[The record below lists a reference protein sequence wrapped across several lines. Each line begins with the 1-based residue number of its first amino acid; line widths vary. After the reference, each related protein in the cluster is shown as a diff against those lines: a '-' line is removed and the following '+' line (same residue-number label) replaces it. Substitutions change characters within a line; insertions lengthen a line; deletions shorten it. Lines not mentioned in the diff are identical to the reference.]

1 MPGRPCLFCAALV
14 AVCLAFPS
22 GVATQ
27 RAKRPMALV
36 DLLNIPRVGDPQIS
50 PTGKSVSFT
59 LATTDWAGNQR
70 VPHVWQINIDG
81 TGLRQVVQD
90 AGAYNARWS
99 PDGTTIAFLL
109 RGSVFAVPSSGGAAR
124 QISTRTGVVDIAWH
138 PDGTSIYF
146 LALDPPTDAE
156 RERQQRRGDI
166 RVLDEYRQR
175 HLWKMAV
182 ADGAETRVTE
192 GNYYIF
198 AYKIAADGKRIIVSR
213 RPTSLPADTDRMEL
227 WNIGADGSAP
237 VQLTRNTVP
246 EEDGE
251 LAPDGSQVLFIAR
264 ANARQEPYYNA
275 NLFLVPASGG
285 PARAPFPDFPYEVQ
299 RAGWGADGKSIWML
313 VNTGVRLELFQVN
326 LSTHAFRPVTQG
338 DHALVPSSWS
348 TAAGRHVFMIDEPT
362 RIGDI
367 WTWAPAVGTAP
378 TRVTSI
384 YDYLDRDFA
393 LPKQERVEWKGIDGA
408 RVEGV
413 LTYPID
419 YKPGTRYPLVVQL
432 HGGPEASDRFGW
444 GSIFFYYQPAWAA
457 RGYAILR
464 PNYRGSSG
472 YGNAF
477 YREPVG
483 GYFKNSHHDVLAGVD
498 RAIAMGVADPNR
510 LAVMG
515 WSAGGHLA
523 NKLITFTTRFKAA
536 SSGAGVANWISLYG
550 VSDTRSDRDLWFG
563 GTLWQKNAPLE
574 TYWEHSPLKYVTA
587 ARTPTLFFI
596 GENDP
601 RVPMSQAM
609 ELSRALKAQGVPTE
623 VHIAPR
629 EGHDWVQP
637 AHQLYKMNMEMEWVD
652 KHVRNLPYTAEPIP
666 TKNDAAVVPAP

>member
-1 MPGRPCLFCAALV
+1 MPARSCCFPAVLL
-14 AVCLAFPS
+14 AVCLALTS
-22 GVATQ
+22 SASTQ
-27 RAKRPMALV
+27 HARRPMTLV
-36 DLLNIPRVGDPQIS
+36 DLLNIPRISDPQIS
-50 PTGKSVSFT
+50 PDGKSLTFV
-59 LATTDWAGNQR
+59 LATADWTANQR
-70 VPHVWQINIDG
+70 VPRIWRISTDG
-81 TGLRQVVQD
+81 TGLRQLVDD
-90 AGAYNARWS
+90 AGAYSARWS
-99 PDGTTIAFLL
+99 PDGSAIAFLL
-109 RGSVFAVPSSGGAAR
+109 RGSVFVVPAAGGTPR
-124 QISTRTGVVDIAWH
+124 QVSKRTGVADMSWH

-146 LALDPPTDAE
+146 LASDPPTDGE
-156 RERQQRRGDI
+156 RARQQLRGDV

-182 ADGAETRVTE
+182 ADGAETRIT
-192 GNYYIF
+192 GGDYYVF
-198 AYKIAADGKRIIVSR
+198 AYRISADGHRIILSR
-213 RPTSLPADTDRMEL
+213 KPTQLPADTDRMEL
-227 WNIGADGSAP
+227 WNIAADGTSP
-237 VQLTRNTVP
+237 VQLTRNAIP

-264 ANARQEPYYNA
+264 ANHKQEPYYNA

-285 PARAPFPDFPYEVQ
+285 QTRALMPDFPYEVQ
-299 RAGWGADGKSIWML
+299 RAGWADDSKSIWML
-313 VNTGVRLELFQVN
+313 VNTGVRLDLFQVD
-326 LSTHAFRPVTQG
+326 LASRTPKPITKG
-338 DHALVPSSWS
+338 DHALVPTSWS
-348 TAAGRHVFMIDEPT
+348 TVSGRHVFMIDEPT
-362 RIGDI
+362 RIGDV
-367 WTWAPAVGTAP
+367 WTWTTGDAAPK
-378 TRVTSI
+378 RVTGI
-384 YDYLDRDFA
+384 YDYLDREFA
-393 LPKQERVEWKGIDGA
+393 LPRQERIEWKGIDGA

-419 YKPGTRYPLVVQL
+419 YKPGARYPLIVQL

-457 RGYAILR
+457 RGYLILR

-472 YGNAF
+472 YGNVF
-477 YREPVG
+477 YREPIG
-483 GYFKNSHHDVLAGVD
+483 GYFKNSHHDVLAGID
-498 RAIAMGVADPNR
+498 RVIAMGIADPNQ

-563 GTLWQKNAPLE
+563 GTLWQKNSPID

-587 ARTPTLFFI
+587 VRTPALFFI

-609 ELSRALKAQGVPTE
+609 ELSRAIKAQGVASE

-637 AHQLYKMNMEMEWVD
+637 AHQLYKMNVEMEWLE
-652 KHVRNLPYTAEPIP
+652 KYVRNLPYTPEPIP
-666 TKNDAAVVPAP
+666 SQNAPFAASRP

>member
-1 MPGRPCLFCAALV
+1 MPARSCCFPAVLL
-14 AVCLAFPS
+14 AVCLALTS
-22 GVATQ
+22 SASTQ
-27 RAKRPMALV
+27 HARRPMTLV
-36 DLLNIPRVGDPQIS
+36 DLLNIPRISDPQIS
-50 PTGKSVSFT
+50 PDGKSLTFV
-59 LATTDWAGNQR
+59 LATADWTANQR
-70 VPHVWQINIDG
+70 VPRIWRISTDG
-81 TGLRQVVQD
+81 TGLRQLVDD
-90 AGAYNARWS
+90 AGAYGARWS
-99 PDGTTIAFLL
+99 PDGSAIAFLL
-109 RGSVFAVPSSGGAAR
+109 RGSVFVVPAAGGTPR
-124 QISTRTGVVDIAWH
+124 QVSKRTGVADMSWH

-146 LALDPPTDAE
+146 LASDQPTDAE
-156 RERQQRRGDI
+156 RARQRLRGDI

-182 ADGAETRVTE
+182 ADGAETRIT
-192 GNYYIF
+192 GGDYYVF
-198 AYKIAADGKRIIVSR
+198 AYRISADGHHIILSR
-213 RPTSLPADTDRMEL
+213 KPTQLPADTDRMEL
-227 WNIGADGSAP
+227 WNIAADGTSP
-237 VQLTRNTVP
+237 VQLTRNAIP

-264 ANARQEPYYNA
+264 ANHKQEPYYNA

-285 PARAPFPDFPYEVQ
+285 QTRALMPDFPYEVQ
-299 RAGWGADGKSIWML
+299 RAGWADDSKSIWML
-313 VNTGVRLELFQVN
+313 VNTGVRLDLFQVD
-326 LSTHAFRPVTQG
+326 LASRTPKPITKG
-338 DHALVPSSWS
+338 DHALVPTSWS
-348 TAAGRHVFMIDEPT
+348 TVSGRHVFMIDEPT
-362 RIGDI
+362 RIGDV
-367 WTWAPAVGTAP
+367 WTWTTGDAAPK
-378 TRVTSI
+378 RVTGI
-384 YDYLDRDFA
+384 YDYLDREFA
-393 LPKQERVEWKGIDGA
+393 LPRQERIEWKGIDGA

-419 YKPGTRYPLVVQL
+419 YKPGARYPLIVQL

-472 YGNAF
+472 YGNVF
-477 YREPVG
+477 YREPIG
-483 GYFKNSHHDVLAGVD
+483 GYFKNSHHDVLAGID
-498 RAIAMGVADPNR
+498 RVIAMGIADPNQ

-563 GTLWQKNAPLE
+563 GTLWQKNSPID

-587 ARTPTLFFI
+587 VRTPALFFI

-609 ELSRALKAQGVPTE
+609 ELSRAIKAQGVASE

-637 AHQLYKMNMEMEWVD
+637 AHQLYKMNVEMEWLE
-652 KHVRNLPYTAEPIP
+652 KYVRNLPYTPEPIP
-666 TKNDAAVVPAP
+666 SQNAPFAASRP

>member
-1 MPGRPCLFCAALV
+1 MPARSCCFPAVLL
-14 AVCLAFPS
+14 AVCLALTS
-22 GVATQ
+22 SASTQ
-27 RAKRPMALV
+27 HARRPMTLV
-36 DLLNIPRVGDPQIS
+36 DLLNIPRISDPQIS
-50 PTGKSVSFT
+50 PDGKSLTFV
-59 LATTDWAGNQR
+59 LATADWTANQR
-70 VPHVWQINIDG
+70 VPRIWRISTDG
-81 TGLRQVVQD
+81 TGLRQLVDD
-90 AGAYNARWS
+90 AGAYGARWS
-99 PDGTTIAFLL
+99 PDGSAIAFLL
-109 RGSVFAVPSSGGAAR
+109 RGSVFVVPAAGGTPR
-124 QISTRTGVVDIAWH
+124 QVSKRTGVADMSWH

-146 LALDPPTDAE
+146 LASDPPTDGE
-156 RERQQRRGDI
+156 RARQQLRGDV

-182 ADGAETRVTE
+182 ADGAETRIT
-192 GNYYIF
+192 GGDYYVF
-198 AYKIAADGKRIIVSR
+198 AYRISADGHHIILSR
-213 RPTSLPADTDRMEL
+213 KPTQLPADTDRMEL
-227 WNIGADGSAP
+227 WNIAADGTSP
-237 VQLTRNTVP
+237 VQLTRNAIP

-264 ANARQEPYYNA
+264 ANHKQEPYYNA

-285 PARAPFPDFPYEVQ
+285 QTRALMPDFPYEVQ
-299 RAGWGADGKSIWML
+299 RAGWADDSKSIWML
-313 VNTGVRLELFQVN
+313 VNTGVRLDLFQVD
-326 LSTHAFRPVTQG
+326 LASRTPKPITKG
-338 DHALVPSSWS
+338 DHALVPTSWS
-348 TAAGRHVFMIDEPT
+348 TVSGRHVFMIDEPT
-362 RIGDI
+362 RIGEV
-367 WTWAPAVGTAP
+367 WTWTTGDAAPK
-378 TRVTSI
+378 RVTGI
-384 YDYLDRDFA
+384 YDYLDREFA
-393 LPKQERVEWKGIDGA
+393 LPRQERIEWKGIDGA

-419 YKPGTRYPLVVQL
+419 YKPGARYPLIVQL

-457 RGYAILR
+457 RGYLILR

-472 YGNAF
+472 YGNVF
-477 YREPVG
+477 YREPIG

-498 RAIAMGVADPNR
+498 RVVAMGIADPNQ

-563 GTLWQKNAPLE
+563 GTLWQKNSPID

-587 ARTPTLFFI
+587 VRTPALFFI

-609 ELSRALKAQGVPTE
+609 ELSRAIKAQGVASE

-637 AHQLYKMNMEMEWVD
+637 AHQLYKMNVEMEWLE
-652 KHVRNLPYTAEPIP
+652 KYVRNLPYTPEPIP
-666 TKNDAAVVPAP
+666 SQNAPFAASRP

>member
-1 MPGRPCLFCAALV
+1 M
-14 AVCLAFPS
+14 
-22 GVATQ
+22 T
-27 RAKRPMALV
+27 LV
-36 DLLNIPRVGDPQIS
+36 DLLNIPRISDPQIS
-50 PTGKSVSFT
+50 PDGKSLTFV
-59 LATTDWAGNQR
+59 LATADWTANQR
-70 VPHVWQINIDG
+70 VPRIWRISTDG
-81 TGLRQVVQD
+81 TGLRQLVDD
-90 AGAYNARWS
+90 AGAYSARWS
-99 PDGTTIAFLL
+99 PDGSAIAFLL
-109 RGSVFAVPSSGGAAR
+109 RGSVFVVPAAGGTPR
-124 QISTRTGVVDIAWH
+124 QVSKRTGVADMSWH

-146 LALDPPTDAE
+146 LASDPPTDGE
-156 RERQQRRGDI
+156 RARQQLRGDV

-182 ADGAETRVTE
+182 ADGAETRIT
-192 GNYYIF
+192 GGDYYVF
-198 AYKIAADGKRIIVSR
+198 AYRISADGHRIILSR
-213 RPTSLPADTDRMEL
+213 KPTQLPADTDRMEL
-227 WNIGADGSAP
+227 WNIAADGTSP
-237 VQLTRNTVP
+237 VQLTRNAIP

-264 ANARQEPYYNA
+264 ANHKQEPYYNA

-285 PARAPFPDFPYEVQ
+285 QTRALMPDFPYEVQ
-299 RAGWGADGKSIWML
+299 RAGWADDSKSIWML
-313 VNTGVRLELFQVN
+313 VNTGVRLDLFQVD
-326 LSTHAFRPVTQG
+326 LASRTPKPITKG
-338 DHALVPSSWS
+338 DHALVPTSWS
-348 TAAGRHVFMIDEPT
+348 TVSGRHVFMIDEPT
-362 RIGDI
+362 RIGDV
-367 WTWAPAVGTAP
+367 WTWTTGDAAPK
-378 TRVTSI
+378 RVTGI
-384 YDYLDRDFA
+384 YDYLDREFA
-393 LPKQERVEWKGIDGA
+393 LPRQERIEWKGIDGA

-413 LTYPID
+413 LTYPIE
-419 YKPGTRYPLVVQL
+419 YKPGARYPLIVQL

-472 YGNAF
+472 YGNVF
-477 YREPVG
+477 YREPIG
-483 GYFKNSHHDVLAGVD
+483 GYFKNSHHDVLAGID
-498 RAIAMGVADPNR
+498 RVIAMGIADPNQ

-563 GTLWQKNAPLE
+563 GTLWQKNSPID

-587 ARTPTLFFI
+587 VRTPALFFI

-609 ELSRALKAQGVPTE
+609 ELSRAIKAQGVASE

-637 AHQLYKMNMEMEWVD
+637 AHQLYKMNVEMEWLE
-652 KHVRNLPYTAEPIP
+652 KYVRNLPYTPEPIP
-666 TKNDAAVVPAP
+666 SQNAPFAASRP

>member
-1 MPGRPCLFCAALV
+1 MPSRSCCFPAVLL
-14 AVCLAFPS
+14 AVCLALTS
-22 GVATQ
+22 SASTQ
-27 RAKRPMALV
+27 HAKRPMTLV

-50 PTGKSVSFT
+50 PDGKTLTFV
-59 LATTDWAGNQR
+59 LATTDWPANQR
-70 VPHVWQINIDG
+70 VPRIWRINSDG
-81 TGLRQVVQD
+81 TGLRQLVD
-90 AGAYNARWS
+90 EAGAYNARWS
-99 PDGTTIAFLL
+99 PDGSAIAFLL
-109 RGSVFAVPSSGGAAR
+109 RGSVFVVPAAGGTPR
-124 QISTRTGVVDIAWH
+124 QVSKRTGVADISWH
-138 PDGTSIYF
+138 PDGTSVYF
-146 LALDPPTDAE
+146 LASDPPTDAE
-156 RERQQRRGDI
+156 RARQQLRGDV

-182 ADGAETRVTE
+182 ADGIETRIT
-192 GNYYIF
+192 GGDYYVF
-198 AYKIAADGKRIIVSR
+198 AYRISADGHRIILSR
-213 RPTSLPADTDRMEL
+213 KPTQLPADTDRMEL
-227 WNIGADGSAP
+227 WNIAADGTSP
-237 VQLTRNTVP
+237 VQLTRNAIP

-264 ANARQEPYYNA
+264 ANHKQEPYYNA

-285 PARAPFPDFPYEVQ
+285 QTRALMPDFPYEVQ
-299 RAGWGADGKSIWML
+299 RAGWAADSKSIWML
-313 VNTGVRLELFQVN
+313 VNTGVRLDLFQVD
-326 LSTHAFRPVTQG
+326 LASRTPKPITKG
-338 DHALVPSSWS
+338 DHALVPTSWS
-348 TAAGRHVFMIDEPT
+348 TVSGRHVFMIDEPT
-362 RIGDI
+362 RIGDV
-367 WTWAPAVGTAP
+367 WTWTPGDAAPK
-378 TRVTSI
+378 RVTGI
-384 YDYLDRDFA
+384 YDYLDREFA
-393 LPKQERVEWKGIDGA
+393 LPRQERIEWKGIDGA

-419 YKPGTRYPLVVQL
+419 YKPGTRYPLIVQL

-477 YREPVG
+477 YREPIG

-498 RAIAMGVADPNR
+498 RVVAMGIADPNQ

-563 GTLWQKNAPLE
+563 GTLWQKNSPID

-587 ARTPTLFFI
+587 VRTPALFFI

-609 ELSRALKAQGVPTE
+609 ELSRAIKAQGVASE

-637 AHQLYKMNMEMEWVD
+637 AHQLYKMNVEMEWVE
-652 KHVRNLPYTAEPIP
+652 KYVRNLPYTPEPIP
-666 TKNDAAVVPAP
+666 SQNAPFAASRP

>member
-1 MPGRPCLFCAALV
+1 MPARSCCFPAILL
-14 AVCLAFPS
+14 AVCLALTS
-22 GVATQ
+22 SASTQ
-27 RAKRPMALV
+27 HARRPMTLV
-36 DLLNIPRVGDPQIS
+36 DLLNIPRVGDPQMS
-50 PTGKSVSFT
+50 PDGKSLTFV
-59 LATTDWAGNQR
+59 LAAADWPANQR
-70 VPHVWQINIDG
+70 VPRIWRINSDG
-81 TGLRQVVQD
+81 TGLRQLVD
-90 AGAYNARWS
+90 EAGAYSPRWS
-99 PDGTTIAFLL
+99 PDGSAIAFLL
-109 RGSVFAVPSSGGAAR
+109 RGSVFVVPAAGGTPR
-124 QISTRTGVVDIAWH
+124 QVSTRTGVADISWH
-138 PDGTSIYF
+138 PDGTSVYF
-146 LALDPPTDAE
+146 LASDPPTDAE
-156 RERQQRRGDI
+156 RARQQLRGDV

-175 HLWKMAV
+175 HVWKMAV
-182 ADGAETRVTE
+182 ADGTDTRIT
-192 GNYYIF
+192 GGDYYVF
-198 AYKIAADGKRIIVSR
+198 AYRISADGHRIIFSR
-213 RPTSLPADTDRMEL
+213 KPTQLPADTDKMEL
-227 WNIGADGSAP
+227 WNIAADGTSP
-237 VQLTRNTVP
+237 VQLTRNAIP

-264 ANARQEPYYNA
+264 ANHKQEPYYNA

-285 PARAPFPDFPYEVQ
+285 QARALMPDFPYEVQ
-299 RAGWGADGKSIWML
+299 RAGWAADSKSIWML
-313 VNTGVRLELFQVN
+313 VNTGVRLDLFQVD
-326 LSTHAFRPVTQG
+326 LASRTPKPVTKG
-338 DHALVPSSWS
+338 DHALVPTSWS
-348 TAAGRHVFMIDEPT
+348 TVSGRHVFMIDEPT

-367 WTWAPAVGTAP
+367 WTWTTGDAAPK
-378 TRVTSI
+378 RVTGI
-384 YDYLDRDFA
+384 YDYLDREFA
-393 LPKQERVEWKGIDGA
+393 LPRQERIEWKGIDGA

-419 YKPGTRYPLVVQL
+419 YKPGTRYPLIVQL

-477 YREPVG
+477 YREPIG

-498 RAIAMGVADPNR
+498 RVIAMGIADAGQV
-510 LAVMG
+510 AVMG

-563 GTLWQKNAPLE
+563 GTLWQKNSPID

-587 ARTPTLFFI
+587 VRTPALFFI

-609 ELSRALKAQGVPTE
+609 ELSRAIRAQGVASE

-637 AHQLYKMNMEMEWVD
+637 AHQLYKMNVEMEWVE
-652 KHVRNLPYTAEPIP
+652 KYVRNLPYTPEPIP
-666 TKNDAAVVPAP
+666 AQNAPFEASRP

>member
-1 MPGRPCLFCAALV
+1 M
-14 AVCLAFPS
+14 
-22 GVATQ
+22 T
-27 RAKRPMALV
+27 LV
-36 DLLNIPRVGDPQIS
+36 DLLNIPRISDPQIS
-50 PTGKSVSFT
+50 PDGKSLTFV
-59 LATTDWAGNQR
+59 LATADWTANQR
-70 VPHVWQINIDG
+70 VPRIWRISTDG
-81 TGLRQVVQD
+81 TGLRQLVDD
-90 AGAYNARWS
+90 AGAYSARWS
-99 PDGTTIAFLL
+99 PDGSAIAFLL
-109 RGSVFAVPSSGGAAR
+109 RGSVFVVPAAGGTPR
-124 QISTRTGVVDIAWH
+124 QVSKRTGVADMSWH

-146 LALDPPTDAE
+146 LASDPPTDGE
-156 RERQQRRGDI
+156 RARQQLRGDV

-182 ADGAETRVTE
+182 ADGAETRIT
-192 GNYYIF
+192 GGDYYVF
-198 AYKIAADGKRIIVSR
+198 AYRISADGHRIILSR
-213 RPTSLPADTDRMEL
+213 KPTQLPADTDRMEL
-227 WNIGADGSAP
+227 WNIAADGTSP
-237 VQLTRNTVP
+237 VQLTRNAIP

-264 ANARQEPYYNA
+264 ANHKQEPYYNA

-285 PARAPFPDFPYEVQ
+285 QTRALMPDFPYEVQ
-299 RAGWGADGKSIWML
+299 RAGWADDSKSIWML
-313 VNTGVRLELFQVN
+313 VNTGVRLDLFQVD
-326 LSTHAFRPVTQG
+326 LASRTPKPITKG
-338 DHALVPSSWS
+338 DHALVPTSWS
-348 TAAGRHVFMIDEPT
+348 TVSGRHVFMIDEPT
-362 RIGDI
+362 RIGDV
-367 WTWAPAVGTAP
+367 WTWTTGDAAPK
-378 TRVTSI
+378 RVTGI
-384 YDYLDRDFA
+384 YDYLDREFA
-393 LPKQERVEWKGIDGA
+393 LPRQERIEWKGIDGA

-419 YKPGTRYPLVVQL
+419 YKPGARYPLIVQL

-472 YGNAF
+472 YGNVF
-477 YREPVG
+477 YREPIG
-483 GYFKNSHHDVLAGVD
+483 GYFKNSHHDVLAGID
-498 RAIAMGVADPNR
+498 RVIAMGIADPNQ

-563 GTLWQKNAPLE
+563 GTLWQKNSPID

-587 ARTPTLFFI
+587 VRTPALFFI

-609 ELSRALKAQGVPTE
+609 ELSRAIKAQGVASE

-637 AHQLYKMNMEMEWVD
+637 AHQLYKMNVEMEWLE
-652 KHVRNLPYTAEPIP
+652 KYVRNLPYTPEPIP
-666 TKNDAAVVPAP
+666 SQNAPFAASRP

>member
-1 MPGRPCLFCAALV
+1 MPARSCCFPAVLL
-14 AVCLAFPS
+14 AVCLALTS
-22 GVATQ
+22 SASTQ
-27 RAKRPMALV
+27 HARRPMTLV
-36 DLLNIPRVGDPQIS
+36 DLLNIPRISDPQIS
-50 PTGKSVSFT
+50 PDGKSLTFV
-59 LATTDWAGNQR
+59 LATADWTANQR
-70 VPHVWQINIDG
+70 VPRIWRISTDG
-81 TGLRQVVQD
+81 TGLRQLVDD
-90 AGAYNARWS
+90 AGAYSARWS
-99 PDGTTIAFLL
+99 PDGSAIAFLL
-109 RGSVFAVPSSGGAAR
+109 RGSVFVVPAAGGTPR
-124 QISTRTGVVDIAWH
+124 QVSKRTGVADMSWH

-146 LALDPPTDAE
+146 LASDPPTDGE
-156 RERQQRRGDI
+156 RARQQLRGDV

-182 ADGAETRVTE
+182 ADGAETRIT
-192 GNYYIF
+192 GGDYYVF
-198 AYKIAADGKRIIVSR
+198 AYRISADGHHIILSR
-213 RPTSLPADTDRMEL
+213 KPTQLPADTDRMEL
-227 WNIGADGSAP
+227 WNIAADGTSP
-237 VQLTRNTVP
+237 VQLTRNAIP

-264 ANARQEPYYNA
+264 ANHKQEPYYNA

-285 PARAPFPDFPYEVQ
+285 QTRALMPDFPYEVQ
-299 RAGWGADGKSIWML
+299 RAGWADDSKSIWML
-313 VNTGVRLELFQVN
+313 VNTGVRLDLFQVD
-326 LSTHAFRPVTQG
+326 LASRTPKPITKG
-338 DHALVPSSWS
+338 DHALVPTSWS
-348 TAAGRHVFMIDEPT
+348 TVSGRHVFMIDEPT
-362 RIGDI
+362 RIGDV
-367 WTWAPAVGTAP
+367 WTWTTGDAAPK
-378 TRVTSI
+378 RVTGI
-384 YDYLDRDFA
+384 YDYLDREFA
-393 LPKQERVEWKGIDGA
+393 LPRQERIEWKGIDGA

-419 YKPGTRYPLVVQL
+419 YKPGARYPLIVQL

-472 YGNAF
+472 YGNVF
-477 YREPVG
+477 YREPIG
-483 GYFKNSHHDVLAGVD
+483 GYFKNSHHDVLAGID
-498 RAIAMGVADPNR
+498 RVIAMGIADPNQ

-563 GTLWQKNAPLE
+563 GTLWQKNSPID

-587 ARTPTLFFI
+587 VRTPALFFI

-609 ELSRALKAQGVPTE
+609 ELSRAIKAQGVASE

-637 AHQLYKMNMEMEWVD
+637 AHQLYKMNVEMEWLE
-652 KHVRNLPYTAEPIP
+652 KYVRNLPYTPEPIP
-666 TKNDAAVVPAP
+666 SQNAPFAASRP

>member
-1 MPGRPCLFCAALV
+1 MPARSCCFPAVLL
-14 AVCLAFPS
+14 AVCLALTS
-22 GVATQ
+22 SASTQ
-27 RAKRPMALV
+27 HARRPMTLV
-36 DLLNIPRVGDPQIS
+36 DLLNIPRISDPQIS
-50 PTGKSVSFT
+50 PDGKSLTFV
-59 LATTDWAGNQR
+59 LATADWTANQR
-70 VPHVWQINIDG
+70 VPRIWRISTDG
-81 TGLRQVVQD
+81 TGLRQLVDD
-90 AGAYNARWS
+90 AGAYSARWS
-99 PDGTTIAFLL
+99 PDGSAIAFLL
-109 RGSVFAVPSSGGAAR
+109 RGSVFVVPAAGGTPR
-124 QISTRTGVVDIAWH
+124 QVSKRTGVADMSWH

-146 LALDPPTDAE
+146 LASDPPTDGE
-156 RERQQRRGDI
+156 RARQQLRGDV

-182 ADGAETRVTE
+182 ADGAETRIT
-192 GNYYIF
+192 GGDYYVF
-198 AYKIAADGKRIIVSR
+198 AYRISADGHRIILSR
-213 RPTSLPADTDRMEL
+213 KPTQLPADTDRMEL
-227 WNIGADGSAP
+227 WNIAADGTSP
-237 VQLTRNTVP
+237 VQLTRNAIP

-264 ANARQEPYYNA
+264 ANHKQEPYYNA

-285 PARAPFPDFPYEVQ
+285 QTRALMPDFPYEVQ
-299 RAGWGADGKSIWML
+299 RAGWADDSKSIWML
-313 VNTGVRLELFQVN
+313 VNTGVRLDLFQVD
-326 LSTHAFRPVTQG
+326 LASRTPKPITKG
-338 DHALVPSSWS
+338 DHALVPTSWS
-348 TAAGRHVFMIDEPT
+348 TVSGRHVFMIDEPT
-362 RIGDI
+362 RIGEV
-367 WTWAPAVGTAP
+367 WTWTTGDAAPK
-378 TRVTSI
+378 RVTGI
-384 YDYLDRDFA
+384 YDYLDREFA
-393 LPKQERVEWKGIDGA
+393 LPRQERIEWKGIDGA

-419 YKPGTRYPLVVQL
+419 YKPGARYPLIVQL

-472 YGNAF
+472 YGNVF
-477 YREPVG
+477 YREPIG
-483 GYFKNSHHDVLAGVD
+483 GYFKNSHHDVLAGID
-498 RAIAMGVADPNR
+498 RVIAMGIADPNQ

-563 GTLWQKNAPLE
+563 GTLWQKNSPID

-587 ARTPTLFFI
+587 VRTPALFFI

-609 ELSRALKAQGVPTE
+609 ELSRAIKAQGVASE

-637 AHQLYKMNMEMEWVD
+637 AHQLYKMNVEMEWLE
-652 KHVRNLPYTAEPIP
+652 KYVRNLPYTPEPIP
-666 TKNDAAVVPAP
+666 SQNAPFAASRP

>member
-1 MPGRPCLFCAALV
+1 MPARSCCFPAVLL
-14 AVCLAFPS
+14 AVCLALTS
-22 GVATQ
+22 SASTQ
-27 RAKRPMALV
+27 HARRPMTLV
-36 DLLNIPRVGDPQIS
+36 DLLNIPRISDPQIS
-50 PTGKSVSFT
+50 PDGKSLTFV
-59 LATTDWAGNQR
+59 LATADWTANQR
-70 VPHVWQINIDG
+70 VPRIWRISTDG
-81 TGLRQVVQD
+81 TGLRQLVDD
-90 AGAYNARWS
+90 AGAYGARWS
-99 PDGTTIAFLL
+99 PDGSAIAFLL
-109 RGSVFAVPSSGGAAR
+109 RGSVFVVPAAGGTPR
-124 QISTRTGVVDIAWH
+124 QVSKRTGVADMSWH

-146 LALDPPTDAE
+146 LASDPPTDGE
-156 RERQQRRGDI
+156 RARQQLRGDV

-182 ADGAETRVTE
+182 ADGAETRIT
-192 GNYYIF
+192 GGDYYVF
-198 AYKIAADGKRIIVSR
+198 AYRISADGHRIILSR
-213 RPTSLPADTDRMEL
+213 KPTQLPADTDRMEL
-227 WNIGADGSAP
+227 WNIAADGTSP
-237 VQLTRNTVP
+237 VQLTRNAIP

-264 ANARQEPYYNA
+264 ANHKQEPYYNA

-285 PARAPFPDFPYEVQ
+285 QTRALMPDFPYEVQ
-299 RAGWGADGKSIWML
+299 RAGWADDSKSIWML
-313 VNTGVRLELFQVN
+313 VNTGVRLDLFQVD
-326 LSTHAFRPVTQG
+326 LASRTPKPITKG
-338 DHALVPSSWS
+338 DHALVPTSWS
-348 TAAGRHVFMIDEPT
+348 TVSGRHVFMIDEPT
-362 RIGDI
+362 RIGDV
-367 WTWAPAVGTAP
+367 WTWTTGDAAPK
-378 TRVTSI
+378 RVTGI
-384 YDYLDRDFA
+384 YDYLDREFA
-393 LPKQERVEWKGIDGA
+393 LPRQERIEWKGIDGA

-413 LTYPID
+413 LTYPIE
-419 YKPGTRYPLVVQL
+419 YKPGARYPLIVQL

-472 YGNAF
+472 YGNVF
-477 YREPVG
+477 YREPIG
-483 GYFKNSHHDVLAGVD
+483 GYFKNSHHDVLAGID
-498 RAIAMGVADPNR
+498 RVIAMGIADPNQ

-563 GTLWQKNAPLE
+563 GTLWQKNSPID

-587 ARTPTLFFI
+587 VRTPALFFI

-609 ELSRALKAQGVPTE
+609 ELSRAIKAQGVASE

-637 AHQLYKMNMEMEWVD
+637 AHQLYKMNVEMEWLE
-652 KHVRNLPYTAEPIP
+652 KYVRNLPYTPEPIP
-666 TKNDAAVVPAP
+666 SQNAPFAASRP

>member
-1 MPGRPCLFCAALV
+1 MPARSCCFPAVLL
-14 AVCLAFPS
+14 AVCLALTS
-22 GVATQ
+22 SASTQ
-27 RAKRPMALV
+27 QAKRPMTLV

-50 PTGKSVSFT
+50 PDGKSLTFV
-59 LATTDWAGNQR
+59 LATADWPANQR
-70 VPHVWQINIDG
+70 VPRIWRINSDG
-81 TGLRQVVQD
+81 TGLRQLVD
-90 AGAYNARWS
+90 EAGAYNPRWS
-99 PDGTTIAFLL
+99 PDGSAIAFLL
-109 RGSVFAVPSSGGAAR
+109 RGSVFVVPAAGGTPRQVSKRAAVAD
-124 QISTRTGVVDIAWH
+124 ISWH
-138 PDGTSIYF
+138 PDGTSVYF
-146 LALDPPTDAE
+146 LASDPPTDAE
-156 RERQQRRGDI
+156 RARQQLRGDV

-182 ADGAETRVTE
+182 ADGTDTRIT
-192 GNYYIF
+192 GGDYYVF
-198 AYKIAADGKRIIVSR
+198 AYRISADGHRIILSR
-213 RPTSLPADTDRMEL
+213 KPTQLPADTDKMEL
-227 WNIGADGSAP
+227 WNVAADGTSP
-237 VQLTRNTVP
+237 VQLTRNAIP

-264 ANARQEPYYNA
+264 ANHRQEPYYNA
-275 NLFLVPASGG
+275 NLFLVPAAGG
-285 PARAPFPDFPYEVQ
+285 QARALMPDFPYEVQ
-299 RAGWGADGKSIWML
+299 RAGWAADSKSIWML
-313 VNTGVRLELFQVN
+313 VNTGVRLDLFQVD
-326 LSTHAFRPVTQG
+326 LASRTPKPVTKG
-338 DHALVPSSWS
+338 DHALVPTSWS
-348 TAAGRHVFMIDEPT
+348 TVSGRHVFMIDEPT

-367 WTWAPAVGTAP
+367 WTWTTGDAAPK
-378 TRVTSI
+378 RVTGI
-384 YDYLDRDFA
+384 YDYLDREFA
-393 LPKQERVEWKGIDGA
+393 LPRQERIEWKGIDGA

-419 YKPGTRYPLVVQL
+419 YKPGTRYPLIVQL

-477 YREPVG
+477 YREPIG

-498 RAIAMGVADPNR
+498 RVIAMGIADAGQV
-510 LAVMG
+510 AVMG

-563 GTLWQKNAPLE
+563 GTLWQKNSPID

-587 ARTPTLFFI
+587 VRTPALFFI

-609 ELSRALKAQGVPTE
+609 ELSRAIKAQGVASE

-637 AHQLYKMNMEMEWVD
+637 AHQLYKMNVEMEWVE
-652 KHVRNLPYTAEPIP
+652 KYVRNLPYTPEPIP
-666 TKNDAAVVPAP
+666 AQNAPFEASRP

>member
-1 MPGRPCLFCAALV
+1 MPARSCCFPAVLL
-14 AVCLAFPS
+14 AVCLALTS
-22 GVATQ
+22 SASTQ
-27 RAKRPMALV
+27 HARRPMTLV
-36 DLLNIPRVGDPQIS
+36 DLLNIPRISDPQIS
-50 PTGKSVSFT
+50 PDGKSLTFV
-59 LATTDWAGNQR
+59 LATADWTANQR
-70 VPHVWQINIDG
+70 VPRIWRISTDG
-81 TGLRQVVQD
+81 TGLRQLVDD
-90 AGAYNARWS
+90 AGAYSARWS
-99 PDGTTIAFLL
+99 PDGSAIAFLL
-109 RGSVFAVPSSGGAAR
+109 RGSVFVVPAAGGTPR
-124 QISTRTGVVDIAWH
+124 QVSKRTGVADMSWH

-146 LALDPPTDAE
+146 LASDPPTDVE
-156 RERQQRRGDI
+156 RARQQLRGDV

-182 ADGAETRVTE
+182 ADGAETRIT
-192 GNYYIF
+192 GGDYYVF
-198 AYKIAADGKRIIVSR
+198 AYRISADGHRIILSR
-213 RPTSLPADTDRMEL
+213 KPTQLPADTDRMEL
-227 WNIGADGSAP
+227 WNIAADGTSP
-237 VQLTRNTVP
+237 VQLTRNAIP

-264 ANARQEPYYNA
+264 ANHKQEPYYNA

-285 PARAPFPDFPYEVQ
+285 QTRALMPDFPYEVQ
-299 RAGWGADGKSIWML
+299 RAGWADDSKSIWML
-313 VNTGVRLELFQVN
+313 VNTGVRLDLFQVD
-326 LSTHAFRPVTQG
+326 LASRTPKPITKG
-338 DHALVPSSWS
+338 DHALVPTSWS
-348 TAAGRHVFMIDEPT
+348 TVSGRHVFMIDEPT
-362 RIGDI
+362 RIGDV
-367 WTWAPAVGTAP
+367 WTWTTGDAAPK
-378 TRVTSI
+378 RVTGI
-384 YDYLDRDFA
+384 YDYLDREFA
-393 LPKQERVEWKGIDGA
+393 LPRQERIEWKGIDGA

-419 YKPGTRYPLVVQL
+419 YKPGARYPLIVQL

-472 YGNAF
+472 YGNVF
-477 YREPVG
+477 YREPIG
-483 GYFKNSHHDVLAGVD
+483 GYFKNSHHDVLAGID
-498 RAIAMGVADPNR
+498 RVIAMGIADPNQ

-563 GTLWQKNAPLE
+563 GTLWQKNSPID

-587 ARTPTLFFI
+587 VRTPALFFI

-609 ELSRALKAQGVPTE
+609 ELSRAIKAQGVASE

-637 AHQLYKMNMEMEWVD
+637 AHQLYKMNVEMEWLE
-652 KHVRNLPYTAEPIP
+652 KYVRNLPYTPEPIP
-666 TKNDAAVVPAP
+666 SQNAPFAASRP

>member
-1 MPGRPCLFCAALV
+1 MPARSCCFPAVLL
-14 AVCLAFPS
+14 AVCLALTS
-22 GVATQ
+22 SASTQ
-27 RAKRPMALV
+27 HARRPMTLV
-36 DLLNIPRVGDPQIS
+36 DLLNIPRISDPQIS
-50 PTGKSVSFT
+50 PDGKSLTFV
-59 LATTDWAGNQR
+59 LATADWTANQR
-70 VPHVWQINIDG
+70 VPRIWRISTDG
-81 TGLRQVVQD
+81 TGLRQLVDD
-90 AGAYNARWS
+90 AGAYGARWS
-99 PDGTTIAFLL
+99 PDGSAIAFLL
-109 RGSVFAVPSSGGAAR
+109 RGSVFVVPAAGGTPR
-124 QISTRTGVVDIAWH
+124 QVSKRTGVADMSWH

-146 LALDPPTDAE
+146 LASDPPTDVE
-156 RERQQRRGDI
+156 RARQQLRGDV

-182 ADGAETRVTE
+182 ADGAETRIT
-192 GNYYIF
+192 GGDYYVF
-198 AYKIAADGKRIIVSR
+198 AYRISADGHRIILSR
-213 RPTSLPADTDRMEL
+213 KPTQLPADTDRMEL
-227 WNIGADGSAP
+227 WNIAADGTSP
-237 VQLTRNTVP
+237 VQLTRNAIP

-264 ANARQEPYYNA
+264 ANHKQEPYYNA

-285 PARAPFPDFPYEVQ
+285 QTRALMPDFPYEVQ
-299 RAGWGADGKSIWML
+299 RAGWADDSKSIWML
-313 VNTGVRLELFQVN
+313 VNTGVRLDLFQVD
-326 LSTHAFRPVTQG
+326 LASRTPKPITKG
-338 DHALVPSSWS
+338 DHALVPTSWS
-348 TAAGRHVFMIDEPT
+348 TVSGRHVFMIDEPT
-362 RIGDI
+362 RIGDV
-367 WTWAPAVGTAP
+367 WTWTTGDAAPK
-378 TRVTSI
+378 RVTGI
-384 YDYLDRDFA
+384 YDYLDREFA
-393 LPKQERVEWKGIDGA
+393 LPRQERIEWKGIDGA

-419 YKPGTRYPLVVQL
+419 YKPGARYPLIVQL

-472 YGNAF
+472 YGNVF
-477 YREPVG
+477 YREPIG
-483 GYFKNSHHDVLAGVD
+483 GYFKNSHHDVLAGID
-498 RAIAMGVADPNR
+498 RVIAMGIADPNQ

-563 GTLWQKNAPLE
+563 GTLWQKNSPID

-587 ARTPTLFFI
+587 VRTPALFFI

-609 ELSRALKAQGVPTE
+609 ELSRAIKAQGVASE

-637 AHQLYKMNMEMEWVD
+637 AHQLYKMNVEMEWLE
-652 KHVRNLPYTAEPIP
+652 KYVRNLPYTPEPIP
-666 TKNDAAVVPAP
+666 SQNAPFAASRP

>member
-1 MPGRPCLFCAALV
+1 MPARSCCFPAVLL
-14 AVCLAFPS
+14 AVCLALTS
-22 GVATQ
+22 SASTQ
-27 RAKRPMALV
+27 HVKRPMTLV

-50 PTGKSVSFT
+50 PDGRSLTFV
-59 LATTDWAGNQR
+59 LATTDWPANQR
-70 VPHVWQINIDG
+70 VPRIWRINSDG
-81 TGLRQVVQD
+81 TGLRQLVDD
-90 AGAYNARWS
+90 AGAYNPRWS
-99 PDGTTIAFLL
+99 PDGSTIAFLL
-109 RGSVFAVPSSGGAAR
+109 RGSVFVVPAAGGTPR
-124 QISTRTGVVDIAWH
+124 QVSKRTGVADISWH
-138 PDGTSIYF
+138 PDGTSVYF
-146 LALDPPTDAE
+146 LASDPPTDAE
-156 RERQQRRGDI
+156 RARQQLRGDV

-182 ADGAETRVTE
+182 ADGIETRIT
-192 GNYYIF
+192 GGDYYVF
-198 AYKIAADGKRIIVSR
+198 AYRISADGHRIILSR
-213 RPTSLPADTDRMEL
+213 KPTQLPSDTDRMEL
-227 WNIGADGSAP
+227 WNIAADGTSP
-237 VQLTRNTVP
+237 VQLTRNAIP

-264 ANARQEPYYNA
+264 ANHKQEPYYNA

-285 PARAPFPDFPYEVQ
+285 QTRALMPDFPYEVQ
-299 RAGWGADGKSIWML
+299 RAGWAADSKSIWML
-313 VNTGVRLELFQVN
+313 VNTGVRLDLFQVD
-326 LSTHAFRPVTQG
+326 LASRTPKPVTTG
-338 DHALVPSSWS
+338 DHALVPTSWS
-348 TAAGRHVFMIDEPT
+348 TVSGRHVFMIDEPT
-362 RIGDI
+362 RIGDV
-367 WTWAPAVGTAP
+367 WTWTPGDAAPK
-378 TRVTSI
+378 RVTGI
-384 YDYLDRDFA
+384 YDYLDREFA
-393 LPKQERVEWKGIDGA
+393 LPRQERIEWKGIDGA

-413 LTYPID
+413 LTYPLD
-419 YKPGTRYPLVVQL
+419 YKPGTRYPLIVQL

-477 YREPVG
+477 YREPIG
-483 GYFKNSHHDVLAGVD
+483 GYFKNSHHDVLAGVE
-498 RAIAMGVADPNR
+498 RVVAMGIADPNQ

-563 GTLWQKNAPLE
+563 GTLWQKNPPID

-587 ARTPTLFFI
+587 VRTPALFFI

-609 ELSRALKAQGVPTE
+609 ELSRAIKAQGVASE

-637 AHQLYKMNMEMEWVD
+637 AHQLYKMNVEMEWVE
-652 KHVRNLPYTAEPIP
+652 KYVRNLPYTPEPIP
-666 TKNDAAVVPAP
+666 SQNAPFAASRP

>member
-1 MPGRPCLFCAALV
+1 M
-14 AVCLAFPS
+14 
-22 GVATQ
+22 T
-27 RAKRPMALV
+27 LV

-50 PTGKSVSFT
+50 PDGNSLTFV
-59 LATTDWAGNQR
+59 LATTDWPANQR
-70 VPHVWQINIDG
+70 VPRIWRINSDG
-81 TGLRQVVQD
+81 TGLRQLVD
-90 AGAYNARWS
+90 EPGAYGPRWS
-99 PDGTTIAFLL
+99 PDGSAIAFLL
-109 RGSVFAVPSSGGAAR
+109 RGSLFVVPAAGGTPR
-124 QISTRTGVVDIAWH
+124 QVSKRTGVADISWH
-138 PDGTSIYF
+138 PDGTSVYF
-146 LALDPPTDAE
+146 LASDPPTDAE
-156 RERQQRRGDI
+156 RARQQLRGDV

-182 ADGAETRVTE
+182 ADGTDTRIT
-192 GNYYIF
+192 GGDYYVF
-198 AYKIAADGKRIIVSR
+198 AYRISADGHRIILSR
-213 RPTSLPADTDRMEL
+213 KPTQLPADTDKMEL
-227 WNIGADGSAP
+227 WNVAADGTSP
-237 VQLTRNTVP
+237 VQLTRNAIP

-264 ANARQEPYYNA
+264 ANHRQEPYYNA
-275 NLFLVPASGG
+275 NLFLVPAAGG
-285 PARAPFPDFPYEVQ
+285 QARALMPDFPYEVQ
-299 RAGWGADGKSIWML
+299 RAGWAADSKSIWML
-313 VNTGVRLELFQVN
+313 VNTGVRLDLFQVD
-326 LSTHAFRPVTQG
+326 LASRTPKPVTKG
-338 DHALVPSSWS
+338 DHALVPTSWS
-348 TAAGRHVFMIDEPT
+348 TVSGRHVFMIDEPT
-362 RIGDI
+362 RIGDV
-367 WTWAPAVGTAP
+367 WTWTTGDAAPK
-378 TRVTSI
+378 RVTGI
-384 YDYLDRDFA
+384 YDYLDREFA
-393 LPKQERVEWKGIDGA
+393 LPRQERIEWKGIDGA

-419 YKPGTRYPLVVQL
+419 YKPGTRYPLIVQL

-477 YREPVG
+477 YREPIG

-498 RAIAMGVADPNR
+498 RVIAMGIADAGQV
-510 LAVMG
+510 AVMG

-563 GTLWQKNAPLE
+563 GTLWQKN
-574 TYWEHSPLKYVTA
+574 SPIDTTGSTLKYVTA
-587 ARTPTLFFI
+587 VRTPALFFI

-609 ELSRALKAQGVPTE
+609 ELSRAIRAQGVASE

-637 AHQLYKMNMEMEWVD
+637 AHQLYKMNVEMEWVE
-652 KHVRNLPYTAEPIP
+652 KYVRNLPYTPEPIP
-666 TKNDAAVVPAP
+666 AQNAPFEASRP

>member
-1 MPGRPCLFCAALV
+1 MPSRSCCFPAVLL
-14 AVCLAFPS
+14 AVCLALTS
-22 GVATQ
+22 SASTQ
-27 RAKRPMALV
+27 HARRPMTLV
-36 DLLNIPRVGDPQIS
+36 DLLNIPRISDPQIS
-50 PTGKSVSFT
+50 PDGKSLTFV
-59 LATTDWAGNQR
+59 LATADWTANQR
-70 VPHVWQINIDG
+70 VPRIWRISTDG
-81 TGLRQVVQD
+81 TGLRQLVDD
-90 AGAYNARWS
+90 AGAYSARWS
-99 PDGTTIAFLL
+99 PDGSAIAFLL
-109 RGSVFAVPSSGGAAR
+109 RGSVFVVPAAGGTPR
-124 QISTRTGVVDIAWH
+124 QVSKRTGVADMSWH

-146 LALDPPTDAE
+146 LASDPPTDGE
-156 RERQQRRGDI
+156 RARQQLRGDV

-182 ADGAETRVTE
+182 ADGAETRIT
-192 GNYYIF
+192 GGDYYVF
-198 AYKIAADGKRIIVSR
+198 AYRISADGHRIIVSR
-213 RPTSLPADTDRMEL
+213 KPTQLPADTDRMEL
-227 WNIGADGSAP
+227 WNIAADGTSP
-237 VQLTRNTVP
+237 VQLTRNAIP

-264 ANARQEPYYNA
+264 ANHKQEPYYNA

-285 PARAPFPDFPYEVQ
+285 QTRALMPDFPYEVQ
-299 RAGWGADGKSIWML
+299 RAGWADDSKSIWML
-313 VNTGVRLELFQVN
+313 VNTGVRLDLFQVD
-326 LSTHAFRPVTQG
+326 LASRTPKPITKG
-338 DHALVPSSWS
+338 DHALVPTSWS
-348 TAAGRHVFMIDEPT
+348 TVSGRHVFMIDEPT
-362 RIGDI
+362 RIGDV
-367 WTWAPAVGTAP
+367 WTWTTGDAAPK
-378 TRVTSI
+378 RVTGI
-384 YDYLDRDFA
+384 YDYLDREFA
-393 LPKQERVEWKGIDGA
+393 LPRQERIEWKGIDGA

-419 YKPGTRYPLVVQL
+419 YKPGTRYPLIVQL

-472 YGNAF
+472 YGNVF
-477 YREPVG
+477 YREPIG
-483 GYFKNSHHDVLAGVD
+483 GYFKNSHHDVLAGID
-498 RAIAMGVADPNR
+498 RVIAMGIADPNQ

-563 GTLWQKNAPLE
+563 GTLWQKNSPID

-587 ARTPTLFFI
+587 VRTPALFFI

-609 ELSRALKAQGVPTE
+609 ELSRAIKAQGVASE

-637 AHQLYKMNMEMEWVD
+637 AHQLYKMNVEMEWLE
-652 KHVRNLPYTAEPIP
+652 KYVRNLPYTPEPIP
-666 TKNDAAVVPAP
+666 SQNAPFAASRP

>member
-1 MPGRPCLFCAALV
+1 MPARSCCFPAVLL
-14 AVCLAFPS
+14 AVCLALTS
-22 GVATQ
+22 SASTQ
-27 RAKRPMALV
+27 HARRPMTLV
-36 DLLNIPRVGDPQIS
+36 DLLNIPRISDPQIS
-50 PTGKSVSFT
+50 PDGKSLTFV
-59 LATTDWAGNQR
+59 LATADWTANQR
-70 VPHVWQINIDG
+70 VPRIWRISTDG
-81 TGLRQVVQD
+81 TGLRQLVDD
-90 AGAYNARWS
+90 AGAYSARWS
-99 PDGTTIAFLL
+99 PDGSAIAFLL
-109 RGSVFAVPSSGGAAR
+109 RGSVFVVPAAGGTPR
-124 QISTRTGVVDIAWH
+124 QVSKRTGVADMSWH

-146 LALDPPTDAE
+146 LASDPPTDGE
-156 RERQQRRGDI
+156 RARQQLRGDV

-182 ADGAETRVTE
+182 ADGAETRIT
-192 GNYYIF
+192 GGDYYVF
-198 AYKIAADGKRIIVSR
+198 AYRISADGHRIILSR
-213 RPTSLPADTDRMEL
+213 KPTQLPADTDRMEL
-227 WNIGADGSAP
+227 WNIAADGTSP
-237 VQLTRNTVP
+237 VQLTRNAIP

-264 ANARQEPYYNA
+264 ANHKQEPYYNA

-285 PARAPFPDFPYEVQ
+285 QTRALMPDFPYEVQ
-299 RAGWGADGKSIWML
+299 RAGWADDSKSIWML
-313 VNTGVRLELFQVN
+313 VNTGVRLDLFQVD
-326 LSTHAFRPVTQG
+326 LASRTPKPITKG
-338 DHALVPSSWS
+338 DHALVPTSWS
-348 TAAGRHVFMIDEPT
+348 TVSGRHVFMIDEPT
-362 RIGDI
+362 RIGDV
-367 WTWAPAVGTAP
+367 WTWTTGDAAPK
-378 TRVTSI
+378 RVTGI
-384 YDYLDRDFA
+384 YDYLDREFA
-393 LPKQERVEWKGIDGA
+393 LPRQERIEWKGIDGA

-419 YKPGTRYPLVVQL
+419 YKPGARYPLIVQL

-472 YGNAF
+472 YGNVF
-477 YREPVG
+477 YREPIG
-483 GYFKNSHHDVLAGVD
+483 GYFKNSHHDVLAGID
-498 RAIAMGVADPNR
+498 RVIAMGIADPNQ

-563 GTLWQKNAPLE
+563 GTLWQKNSPID

-587 ARTPTLFFI
+587 VRTPALFFI

-609 ELSRALKAQGVPTE
+609 ELSRAIKAQGVASE

-637 AHQLYKMNMEMEWVD
+637 AHQLYKMNVEMEWLE
-652 KHVRNLPYTAEPIP
+652 KYVRNLPYTPEPIP
-666 TKNDAAVVPAP
+666 SQNAPFAASRP

>member
-1 MPGRPCLFCAALV
+1 MPARSCCFPAVLL
-14 AVCLAFPS
+14 AVCLALTS
-22 GVATQ
+22 SASTQ
-27 RAKRPMALV
+27 HARRPMTLV
-36 DLLNIPRVGDPQIS
+36 DLLNIPRISDPQIS
-50 PTGKSVSFT
+50 PDGKSLTFV
-59 LATTDWAGNQR
+59 LATADWTANQR
-70 VPHVWQINIDG
+70 VPRIWRISTDG
-81 TGLRQVVQD
+81 TGLRQLVDD
-90 AGAYNARWS
+90 AGAYSARWS
-99 PDGTTIAFLL
+99 PDGSAIAFLL
-109 RGSVFAVPSSGGAAR
+109 RGSVFVVPAAGGTPR
-124 QISTRTGVVDIAWH
+124 QVSKRTGVADMSWH

-146 LALDPPTDAE
+146 LASDPPTDVE
-156 RERQQRRGDI
+156 RARQQLRGDV

-182 ADGAETRVTE
+182 ADGAETRIT
-192 GNYYIF
+192 GGDYYVF
-198 AYKIAADGKRIIVSR
+198 AYRISADGHHIILSR
-213 RPTSLPADTDRMEL
+213 KPTQLPADTDRMEL
-227 WNIGADGSAP
+227 WNIAADGTSP
-237 VQLTRNTVP
+237 VQLTRNAIP

-264 ANARQEPYYNA
+264 ANHKQEPYYNA

-285 PARAPFPDFPYEVQ
+285 QTRALMPDFPYEVQ
-299 RAGWGADGKSIWML
+299 RAGWADDSKSIWML
-313 VNTGVRLELFQVN
+313 VNTGVRLDLFQVD
-326 LSTHAFRPVTQG
+326 LASRTPKPITKG
-338 DHALVPSSWS
+338 DHALVPTSWS
-348 TAAGRHVFMIDEPT
+348 TVSGRHVFMIDEPT
-362 RIGDI
+362 RIGDV
-367 WTWAPAVGTAP
+367 WTWTTGDAAPK
-378 TRVTSI
+378 RVTGI
-384 YDYLDRDFA
+384 YDYLDREFA
-393 LPKQERVEWKGIDGA
+393 LPRQERIEWKGIDGA

-419 YKPGTRYPLVVQL
+419 YKPGARYPLIVQL

-472 YGNAF
+472 YGNVF
-477 YREPVG
+477 YREPIG
-483 GYFKNSHHDVLAGVD
+483 GYFKNSHHDVLAGID
-498 RAIAMGVADPNR
+498 RVIAMGIADPNQ

-563 GTLWQKNAPLE
+563 GTLWQKNSPID

-587 ARTPTLFFI
+587 VRTPALFFI

-609 ELSRALKAQGVPTE
+609 ELSRAIKAQGVASE

-637 AHQLYKMNMEMEWVD
+637 AHQLYKMNVEMEWLE
-652 KHVRNLPYTAEPIP
+652 KYVRNLPYTPEPIP
-666 TKNDAAVVPAP
+666 SQNAPFAASRP